1 MAKNATI
8 GMICDFD
15 MGPATQTMADAI
27 ASGVADSAFTGEA
40 KIISASP
47 NGLPMGSEH
56 EFRQGM
62 RELID
67 AGCLCI
73 VGPAMTENG
82 FIVRDMAM
90 EFKIPA
96 VIWAAHERLRSD
108 WSFHFQL
115 GSLEEEPPVLLRYL
129 IEKGIRRASL
139 VYDDINIILQY
150 ADYLE
155 VARRIH
161 GIEIVARQAMI
172 PEIEDARATI
182 AAVAVPQAEALIY
195 LGMGPSAVPV
205 AKALAANGW
214 NVPVVSC
221 SSLSMGK
228 GRPEM
233 ARHWGGWIYCDMED
247 DANPRLIEAKRRL
260 APDICASPVGISF
273 YDIGRLVG
281 EALDRALYRTRASLR
296 EGFEKVK
303 QLPATV
309 GYPGT
314 HMTLGYHD
322 RAVLKGPFL
331 VLREYRD
338 GKSVP
343 LGG

>member
-1 MAKNATI
+1 MAKTATI

-27 ASGVADSAFTGEA
+27 AAGLADSAFSGEA
-40 KIISASP
+40 KVVWASP
-47 NGLPMGSEH
+47 NGLPGGSEH
-56 EFRQGM
+56 EFRQGF
-62 RELID
+62 RALVD
-67 AGCLCI
+67 QGCLCI

-82 FIVRDMAM
+82 FIARDMAM
-90 EFKIPA
+90 ECKVPT
-96 VIWAAHERLRSD
+96 VIWAAHEKLRSD

-115 GSLEEEPPVLLRYL
+115 GSLEEEPPVLLRHL
-129 IEKGIRRASL
+129 VDKGIRRASL

-161 GIEIVARQAMI
+161 PVEIVARRAMI
-172 PEIEDARATI
+172 PEIADAGDTI
-182 AAVAVPQAEALIY
+182 TALAVPHAEALIY

-205 AKALAANGW
+205 AKALKASGW
-214 NVPVVSC
+214 DVPVVSC

-233 ARHWGGWIYCDMED
+233 ARHWDGWIYCDMED
-247 DANPRLIEAKRRL
+247 DANPRLVEAKRRI
-260 APDICASPVGISF
+260 APHICASPVGISF
-273 YDIGRLVG
+273 YDMGRLVG
-281 EALDRALYRTRASLR
+281 EALDRALYCTRASLR
-296 EGFEKVK
+296 EGFERVK

-314 HMTLGYHD
+314 HMTLGHYD